1 MTWVASTRAPNGE
14 LKSKKSAGI
23 AIFVLVAEVRRT
35 MGISREGRVETVYQ
49 KSSKYSD
56 EHSYR
61 IRQNLHFSSERMRS
75 MLRGVDRVLTV

>member
-14 LKSKKSAGI
+14 LKSKKSGGI

-56 EHSYR
+56 EHSCR
-61 IRQNLHFSSERMRS
+61 IRQKLHFSSERMRS
-75 MLRGVDRVLTV
+75 LLRKIDRFLAG